1 MFVARTRFPVKLSIV
16 YVLQKLYG
24 MNVRKFKYKN
34 AILILDFLLACKEK
48 KISYRS
54 FQGSKFPA
62 DNRSLQIHT
71 TFIWKDF

>member
-1 MFVARTRFPVKLSIV
+1 MSREVFEKVHYVMFIMFVARTRFPVKPSIV

-48 KISYRS
+48 NIIP
-54 FQGSKFPA
+54 KFSRFKVA
-62 DNRSLQIHT
+62 SR
-71 TFIWKDF
+71 